1 MNRPE
6 LLAPAGSLEKGRF
19 ALIYG
24 ADAVYFGAED
34 VSLRAKTAAFAL
46 SDVRELVLFAHAMN
60 KRVYGAVNGLPRDED
75 LPIYQDRIRQLAQ
88 IGVDAVILAS
98 PSLIEWTRQN
108 TALDIHVSTQHGA
121 ANAIAVEWLRGLGAK
136 RIVLPREQTVEA
148 ISDLASK
155 TQAEL
160 EVFIHG
166 GMCSAVSGRCGLS
179 AFLSD
184 RDANRG
190 QCAHSCRWHYDLCD
204 DTGKPLTKR
213 PFTLAAKDLQT
224 LRLIPSLIAAG
235 VASLKIEGRMKSIHY
250 AATVTQSYRQA
261 IDAVLAG
268 RPIDVKTLEDRIAR
282 AEARSTHPG
291 FLLGDPGENGLIKTK
306 DLPRDANDFL
316 GIVTAYDEVR
326 RHAFVDV
333 RNKIAVGDVIEAF
346 RPDGSMFSLEVSHL
360 ENEDGVA
367 MLVANVPKQ
376 IVLLQTKIELKPYDL
391 LRKVKTWNDPY

>member
-34 VSLRAKTAAFAL
+34 VSLRAKTAAFEQG
-46 SDVRELVLFAHAMN
+46 DVRELVLFAHAMN
-60 KRVYGAVNGLPRDED
+60 KRVYAAVNGLPRDGD
-75 LPIYQDRIRQLAQ
+75 LHVYQDRIRQLAQ

-98 PSLIEWTRQN
+98 PSLIEWTRLN

-121 ANAIAVEWLRGLGAK
+121 ANLVAIRWLTGLGAK
-136 RIVLPREQTVEA
+136 RIVLPRERTVSEIA
-148 ISDLASK
+148 ELLAGTS
-155 TQAEL
+155 AEL

-190 QCAHSCRWHYDLCD
+190 QCAHSCRWQYELCD
-204 DTGKPLTKR
+204 ESGKALTDR
-213 PFTLAAKDLQT
+213 PFTLAAKDLET
-224 LRLIPSLIAAG
+224 LRLIPALIEAG

-250 AATVTQSYRQA
+250 VATVVQHYRFA

-268 RPIDVKTLEDRIAR
+268 RPIDAAALEAGIAR
-282 AEARSTHPG
+282 AEARPTHPG
-291 FLLGDPGENGLIKTK
+291 FLLGDPGRDGLVNAKN
-306 DLPRDANDFL
+306 RFHEANDFL
-316 GIVTAYDEVR
+316 GIVTGSDAAR
-326 RHAFVDV
+326 NAAFVDV
-333 RNKIAVGDVIEAF
+333 RNKIAVGDVIEVI
-346 RPDGSMFSLEVSHL
+346 RPDGTMFSQVVSHL
-360 ENEDGVA
+360 ENEDGMA
-367 MLVANVPKQ
+367 LLVANVPKQ
-376 IVLLQTKIELKPYDL
+376 IVLLQTELVLKPYDL